1 MSSQES
7 GAESELENDIT
18 VESIKTIAS
27 SYGITKLNDEA
38 LQFLLDDVNFRLKE
52 ISQEA
57 LKFMHKAKRRKLSSS
72 DFDNSLRLRNVEPL
86 CGFLSSEFIP
96 FRFASGGG
104 RDLFYYDD
112 PEIELSKII
121 GTPLPRL
128 PLDIS
133 LKAHWLSVEG
143 VQPAIPENPPPVS
156 HELQSKDVMEKTP
169 KMKLKDNTVSSTAS
183 TKSTAVKT
191 ITAATSK
198 TDSKWLATS
207 ILSTTAASDK
217 LKPLV
222 THELSVEQQLY
233 YKEVTEACVGSSEA
247 KRAEAL
253 QSLSSDPGLYQMLPR
268 FCTFI
273 AEGVKVN
280 VAQHNMALLIYLMR
294 MVKALLDN
302 SSLFLEKYLHE
313 LIPAVATCVISR
325 QVCAKPETDNHWALR
340 EFGSKLLSQM
350 CRMFSTTTNN
360 IQQRITK
367 TLCKALQNA
376 KAPLATH
383 YGAIAGLA
391 EMGTEVLKVLVVPFL
406 KTEGQL
412 IKYALSGNDPREKS
426 AAEHLQAII
435 LKQLPTTIFQMRPSH
450 DKPEQFDKEYGYL
463 GPAIYTKVS
472 QLRQTIMTAAAK
484 SGQRPSSGSKQ
495 VILKLMIPNSTPGS
509 APTTPTTPST
519 PLTPSSSVISIS
531 RSLPSTAV
539 VSVKPLLKSP
549 SAVSIFSHPATLT
562 TSTSSLNK
570 AP

>member
-7 GAESELENDIT
+7 GAESELENDIS

-72 DFDNSLRLRNVEPL
+72 DFDNSLRVRNVEPL

-96 FRFASGGG
+96 FRFTSGGG

-183 TKSTAVKT
+183 TKPTAVKT
-191 ITAATSK
+191 TTATTSK
-198 TDSKWLATS
+198 TDSKWLAAS
-207 ILSTTAASDK
+207 IVSTTAASDK

-273 AEGVKVN
+273 AEGLYINFTAFDIAIYKYGF
-280 VAQHNMALLIYLMR
+280 LIYLYINDFKAVLNYTSIYWHIKTKPLCHDLTASFR
-294 MVKALLDN
+294 SHISTVERLRYPGSGLRHISSREVKIPRFRFTG
-302 SSLFLEKYLHE
+302 SSF
-313 LIPAVATCVISR
+313 IV
-325 QVCAKPETDNHWALR
+325 Q
-340 EFGSKLLSQM
+340 
-350 CRMFSTTTNN
+350 
-360 IQQRITK
+360 
-367 TLCKALQNA
+367 TL
-376 KAPLATH
+376 TMTI
-383 YGAIAGLA
+383 YG
-391 EMGTEVLKVLVVPFL
+391 KFL
-406 KTEGQL
+406 KFE
-412 IKYALSGNDPREKS
+412 PREKGLFLGGGQNLRS
-426 AAEHLQAII
+426 MRITTHRNIVVFRRAAGPSPMRKAAHGMPIRRRALECYQTNLIIYAICLHFENKI
-435 LKQLPTTIFQMRPSH
+435 SR
-450 DKPEQFDKEYGYL
+450 D
-463 GPAIYTKVS
+463 
-472 QLRQTIMTAAAK
+472 
-484 SGQRPSSGSKQ
+484 
-495 VILKLMIPNSTPGS
+495 
-509 APTTPTTPST
+509 
-519 PLTPSSSVISIS
+519 SSSPFS
-531 RSLPSTAV
+531 RAEGDPDRYSMTKLDTIQ
-539 VSVKPLLKSP
+539 KKTGLGRENMML
-549 SAVSIFSHPATLT
+549 TLRKIY
-562 TSTSSLNK
+562 SFL
-570 AP
+570 